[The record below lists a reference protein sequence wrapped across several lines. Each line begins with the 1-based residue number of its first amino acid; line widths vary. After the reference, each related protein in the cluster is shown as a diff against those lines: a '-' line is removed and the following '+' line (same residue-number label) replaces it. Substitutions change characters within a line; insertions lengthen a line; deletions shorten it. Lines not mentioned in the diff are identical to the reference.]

1 VTTKRMA
8 STNRSVLAALFLLL
22 ILSLLFAPAL
32 FGGKTLLLSSWDTA
46 SITASGAYD
55 QAARPLLRLAR
66 TPDPGAPAWIAEP
79 WFSVISDQLWGEFN
93 LPLWNPYNGYGTPL
107 AAAMQPQPFYPPSI
121 LLSLHLAAWTYNLFI
136 VGRLFIAALLTYFFA
151 RQFLSPL
158 PSLFSALAFALTGYF
173 IIYLNMPHVSVEV
186 LIPGILLAFERLL
199 RTNSWLAV
207 AGAAAMIFLGMV
219 AGMPESAFLMV
230 SFATVYFLCRLL
242 FAAEY
247 RRNAAARLGKFAVA
261 VAFGF
266 ALSAFLLLP
275 FLEFLKLGHDVHQPS
290 NISGARSG
298 LAFDHD
304 GRSVVMYL
312 LPLIFGPV
320 LNLTLSNFSG
330 WSGLRGYWGIVA
342 FFFAVAAL
350 VSLFVN
356 RRTRE
361 IAPERFLIVFFSVML
376 ALMTLKR
383 FGNPVVQWIGYL
395 PLADMIV
402 YPKYQEPLIG
412 FCMAMLAG
420 LGFAALIGGRIAS
433 RHLACTA
440 CVIGGVMLLL
450 AVSYLPDVG
459 SPSAK
464 YANVFFFGSL
474 GAGILVLLAAALA
487 SWLAL
492 RNSSNGRTW
501 LLRGLVVSLALEL
514 SFNFIVPVFYVLNK
528 LPPAQANAYAGAPY
542 VDFLRSRTADHAR
555 IFGRENILYPNWS
568 AVFKLEDVRNLDAL
582 LYARY
587 RTFIRSFLLTPG
599 DEARVHGDLADR
611 FTGGDFPYAFGSEIE
626 RRFLALSS
634 IKYLI
639 TDSDYGAPS
648 AVVDEMVRQHS
659 GEFIWGFGPDVFR
672 VGGPAGSKLR
682 GVAQHA
688 PSTKVAFK
696 TVVDAQAPI
705 FEGFAVVKENPAEP
719 TDGVGFMLELRAK
732 GSTATLFQAFLD
744 PRSVPADKSGRAI
757 RADLTRYAG
766 AEVELVF
773 STDPGPRGDSTGD
786 WAGWAGLRF
795 AAKDAAPASSEFSRI
810 YDDEVRIYEVPS
822 VLPRASLYRA
832 IEVLPDGEVLRR
844 LKEAA
849 FNPLVAAIVS
859 RESLS
864 LDQNAA
870 GSLSNSTPGP
880 ATAAAIS
887 RYESQRVSI
896 EADTE
901 VPALLVLNDANYP
914 GWKAYMNGEP
924 APTVTANYLFR
935 GVFVPAGRS
944 TVEFRYQPASFRAG
958 GAISI
963 AALAILAGLLLHEW
977 RKRRRAQRTA

>member
-1 VTTKRMA
+1 MA
-8 STNRSVLAALFLLL
+8 STNRSVLATLFLLL
-22 ILSLLFAPAL
+22 VLSVLFAPAL

-55 QAARPLLRLAR
+55 QAVRPPLRLAR
-66 TPDPGAPAWIAEP
+66 TPDPGAPAWISEP
-79 WFSVISDQLWGEFN
+79 WFSVISDQLWREFN
-93 LPLWNPYNGYGTPL
+93 WPLWNPYNGYGTPL
-107 AAAMQPQPFYPPSI
+107 AAAMQPQPFYPLSI
-121 LLSLHLAAWTYNLFI
+121 LLSLHLTAWTYNLFI
-136 VGRLFIAALLTYFFA
+136 VGRLFVAALLTYFFA
-151 RQFLSPL
+151 RQFLSAL

-173 IIYLNMPHVSVEV
+173 IIYLNMPHVSVEI

-219 AGMPESAFLMV
+219 GGMPEAAFLMI
-230 SFATVYFLCRLL
+230 SFATVYFLCRLF
-242 FAAEY
+242 FAPEY

-261 VAFGF
+261 VALGF

-275 FLEFLKLGHDVHQPS
+275 FLEFLRLGHDVHQPS

-350 VSLFVN
+350 ISFFAN
-356 RRTRE
+356 RRARE
-361 IAPERFLIVFFSVML
+361 IAPERFLIVFFSLML
-376 ALMTLKR
+376 LLMTLKR
-383 FGNPVVQWIGYL
+383 FGSPVVQWIGYL
-395 PLADMIV
+395 PLSDMIV
-402 YPKYQEPLIG
+402 YPKYQEPLIA
-412 FCMAMLAG
+412 FCVAMLAG
-420 LGFAALIGGRIAS
+420 LGFAALIGGRIAG
-433 RHLACTA
+433 RHLAWTA
-440 CVIGGVMLLL
+440 CVTGGAILLL
-450 AVSYLPDVG
+450 AASYIPDLA

-464 YANVFFFGSL
+464 YANIFFFGSL
-474 GAGILVLLAAALA
+474 GAGILALLAVALA

-492 RNSSNGRTW
+492 RNSSKPRTW
-501 LLRGLVVSLALEL
+501 LLRGLLVFLALEL
-514 SFNFIVPVFYVLNK
+514 SFNFIVPAFYVLNK
-528 LPPAQANAYAGAPY
+528 LPPAKANAYAGAPY
-542 VDFLRSRTADHAR
+542 VDFLRSRNTDHAR

-568 AVFKLEDVRNLDAL
+568 AVFKLEDVRSLDAL
-582 LYARY
+582 LYTRY
-587 RTFIRSFLLTPG
+587 RTFIRSFLLAPG
-599 DEARVHGDLADR
+599 DEGRVHGDLADR

-634 IKYLI
+634 IRYLI

-648 AVVDEMVRQHS
+648 AIVDEIVRQHS
-659 GEFIWGFGPDVFR
+659 GEFIWGFGSDVFR
-672 VGGPAGSKLR
+672 IGGPAGSKLR

-688 PSTKVAFK
+688 PSAKVAFK
-696 TVVDAQAPI
+696 IVIDAQAPI
-705 FEGFAVVKENPAEP
+705 FEGFAVIKENPAEP
-719 TDGVGFMLELRAK
+719 TDGAGFTLELRAK
-732 GSTATLFQAFLD
+732 GATETLFQTFLD
-744 PRSVPADKSGRAI
+744 PRSVPADKAGRPF
-757 RADLTRYAG
+757 RVDLTRHAG
-766 AEVELVF
+766 EEVELVL
-773 STDPGPRGDSTGD
+773 STDPGPRGDSAGD

-795 AAKDAAPASSEFSRI
+795 VAKDAAPAPSEFNKI
-810 YDDEVRIYEVPS
+810 YDEEVRIYEVSS

-849 FNPLVAAIVS
+849 FNPLAAAIVS

-864 LDQNAA
+864 AADQNAA
-870 GSLSNSTPGP
+870 RLLPNGASARAAP
-880 ATAAAIS
+880 AAIS
-887 RYESQRVSI
+887 RYDSQRVSI

-901 VPALLVLNDANYP
+901 IPALLVLNDANYP
-914 GWKAYMNGEP
+914 GWNAYVNGEP
-924 APTVTANYLFR
+924 APMVTANYLFR

-963 AALAILAGLLLHEW
+963 AALAILAGLLLFEL
-977 RKRRRAQRTA
+977 RKRRQAQRTA